1 VTIRQTRFD
10 HVITWLAEAGPEDL
24 ADLRR
29 EIEEESREFA
39 IYEADHRRNMESLRL
54 VESILAARC
63 GDALV
68 ALDRPP
74 VVASSSV
81 VQGNWRLSKII
92 EWKEVTADEA
102 EPNPAEAPSQA
113 ALDTF
118 LGEVGLESTEPITSS
133 ESSVDEREPPPGED
147 DDRSVEDRIR
157 DLLAKVG
164 ERSARQ
170 IGAQIGI
177 EKSVVLEMLES
188 SRLFLKVK
196 SADYD
201 DLPAVNRP
209 WKLSKAGRG

>member
-1 VTIRQTRFD
+1 MTIRQTRFD

-81 VQGNWRLSKII
+81 II

-133 ESSVDEREPPPGED
+133 ESSVDEREPPIDED
-147 DDRSVEDRIR
+147 DSRSVEERLR
-157 DLLAKVG
+157 DSLRKLG

-170 IGAQIGI
+170 LGGI
-177 EKSVVLEMLES
+177 LGVEKSVVLSTLES
-188 SRLFLKVK
+188 SQWFRRVRG
-196 SADYD
+196 AEYEQM
-201 DLPAVNRP
+201 PAVNRP
-209 WKLSKAGRG
+209 WKLSKAGAL

>member
-1 VTIRQTRFD
+1 
-10 HVITWLAEAGPEDL
+10 VITWLAEAGPEDL

-81 VQGNWRLSKII
+81 II

-118 LGEVGLESTEPITSS
+118 LGKVARWESTEPITPS
-133 ESSVDEREPPPGED
+133 ENSVDEREPPPDED

-177 EKSVVLEMLES
+177 EKSVVVSVPGAPLGPFKGENFS
-188 SRLFLKVK
+188 NI
-196 SADYD
+196 
-201 DLPAVNRP
+201 P
-209 WKLSKAGRG
+209 

>member
-1 VTIRQTRFD
+1 MTIRQTRFD

-81 VQGNWRLSKII
+81 II

-118 LGEVGLESTEPITSS
+118 LGKVARWESTEPITPS
-133 ESSVDEREPPPGED
+133 ENSVDEREPPPDED

>member
-1 VTIRQTRFD
+1 
-10 HVITWLAEAGPEDL
+10 VITWLAEAGPEDL

-81 VQGNWRLSKII
+81 II

-118 LGEVGLESTEPITSS
+118 LGKVARWESTEPITPS
-133 ESSVDEREPPPGED
+133 ENSVDEREPPPDED